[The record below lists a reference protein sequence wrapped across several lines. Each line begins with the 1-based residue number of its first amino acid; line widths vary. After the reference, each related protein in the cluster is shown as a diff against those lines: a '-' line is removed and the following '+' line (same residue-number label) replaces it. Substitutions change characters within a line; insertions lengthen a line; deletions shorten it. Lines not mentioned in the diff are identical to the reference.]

1 MELFLLYL
9 NAFLRPLLS
18 LDLSFGG
25 PRATIVELYDMVAM
39 LLFAILCG
47 AFFVNI
53 AVRKQIRLSAV
64 DLAIIAFGVW
74 CVSIYFIYI
83 DKANS
88 RVMIKLIFP
97 LFTYIVAKNV
107 LKSVQEYQ
115 KMLGLMIAAFTVPVV
130 VSVVL
135 ILMGHGVDYI
145 NYWTKNPRYEG
156 AYDGAHA
163 LGHNMMFLLMLMA
176 VYVTVCRYG
185 ACVQNPVIG
194 WTKKLYLGGMGIAAF
209 YCLLM
214 SQTRTQLLGFIAF
227 FGYFLFVFH
236 RRVFYFGALA
246 VAVIVIVMSSWLA
259 NNLFPDFERVEQGQW
274 GTQEI
279 ASGRP
284 RIWKYQLT
292 IFADAPIDR
301 QLAGLGIGNKEHL
314 GGTEGI
320 MESHNDYLD
329 LVIETGIVGLFLYLI
344 LQGLMLHKL
353 LLLPG
358 REKYVFLAMFGAV
371 VMMNIGSNSYI
382 TRSAI
387 AQMFFLVMTYIE
399 LQRLPTPQKKKIV
412 PSARDIQDVHQSE

>member
-25 PRATIVELYDMVAM
+25 PREAIVELNNMVAI
-39 LLFAILCG
+39 LLFALLSG
-47 AFFVNI
+47 AFFVN
-53 AVRKQIRLSAV
+53 AATRKQMHLSAV
-64 DLAIIAFGVW
+64 DLTIVAFGVW

-88 RVMIKLIFP
+88 REMIKLIFP
-97 LFTYIVAKNV
+97 LFTYIVAKNI

-135 ILMGHGVDYI
+135 ILMGQGVDHI

-156 AYDGAHA
+156 AYDGAHS

-176 VYVTVCRYG
+176 VYVTVFRYG
-185 ACVQNPVIG
+185 PYGQNPVIG

-214 SQTRTQLLGFIAF
+214 SQTRTQLAGFVAF
-227 FGYFLFVFH
+227 FAYFLFVFH
-236 RRVFYFGALA
+236 RRVFYFGGLA
-246 VAVIVIVMSSWLA
+246 AAVIVISMLPWIA
-259 NNLFPDFERVEQGQW
+259 DNLFRDFVMVEQGDW
-274 GTQEI
+274 GSQEI

-284 RIWKYQLT
+284 RIWKHQLT
-292 IFADAPIDR
+292 IFADMPIDR
-301 QLAGLGIGNKEHL
+301 QIGGLGIGNKVL
-314 GGTEGI
+314 FGSTEGI
-320 MESHNDYLD
+320 MESHSDYLD
-329 LVIETGIVGLFLYLI
+329 VTIQTGIVGLFLYLI
-344 LQGLMLHKL
+344 LQGLMLHKML
-353 LLLPG
+353 RLPG
-358 REKYVFLAMFGAV
+358 REKHVFLAMFGAV
-371 VMMNIGSNSYI
+371 VLMNIGSNSYI

-387 AQMFFLVMTYIE
+387 AQMFFIVMTYIE

-412 PSARDIQDVHQSE
+412 PSARYIQDVHQSE